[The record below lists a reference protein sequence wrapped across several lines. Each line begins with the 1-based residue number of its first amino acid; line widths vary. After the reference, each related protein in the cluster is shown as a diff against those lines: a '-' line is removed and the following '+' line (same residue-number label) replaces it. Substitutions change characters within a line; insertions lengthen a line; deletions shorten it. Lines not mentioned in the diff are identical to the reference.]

1 MEYLPDAE
9 TLFTGVYELPPAHT
23 LTWQAGWSRWPAM
36 PRRGSGQSGAQ
47 SAGLGA

>member
-23 LTWQAGWSRWPAM
+23 LTWQAGRVTLARYAA
-36 PRRGSGQSGAQ
+36 PRFGQSGAQ